1 MIFGLHFGS
10 VYLSS
15 GKLVAEIFSESAGAL
30 SLSLMNKNCETF
42 LFTYQRRFFIRL
54 LLTIF
59 RTKKKNYRKYIESA

>member
-1 MIFGLHFGS
+1 VIFGLHFGS